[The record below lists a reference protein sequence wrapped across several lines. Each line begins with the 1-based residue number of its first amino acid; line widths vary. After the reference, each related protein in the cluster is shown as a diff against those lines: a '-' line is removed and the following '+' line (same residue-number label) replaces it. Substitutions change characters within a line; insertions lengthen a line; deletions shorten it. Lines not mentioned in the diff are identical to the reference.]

1 MTICLSKG
9 FLCLFLRSCRIFMLG
24 LISAVRKNSLAEAA
38 GIVAGD
44 KLVAVDGV
52 QVKDIIELS
61 FYTSDY
67 EVELELENAQGQRR
81 QVHID
86 KYPDEDLGLEFE
98 AAVFD
103 KVSTCY
109 NNCIFCFVDQ
119 MIPGMRKGLY
129 VRDDD
134 YRLSFLY
141 GNFITLTNLKE
152 EDFQRIIQTH
162 MTPLYVSVHATDPKV
177 RCEMMHNRFAGELMD
192 KLERLFAA
200 GIEVHTQIV
209 CCPGYNDGVILA
221 KSFHDLYARHPHVL
235 TMAVVPV
242 GITKHREGLHPLRTF
257 TKEEAAALIDQVT
270 PWQRQCREETGK
282 TFIYLGDEFY
292 LLAGRDVPTAEWYD
306 GFPQLENGIG
316 LTRSFVD
323 EWQATLPSLSSY
335 QAASPAVI
343 PVGESAFT
351 VLQPLLD
358 ALNKQF
364 NTAHSFVPVP
374 NQFFGGKVNV
384 TGLLTASDILRTCK
398 ESGKRLILPA
408 VVLNNDKL
416 FLDDTALEQFRK
428 EYPGKVDIA
437 KDAKE
442 LLHLLL
448 ES

>member
-1 MTICLSKG
+1 MV
-9 FLCLFLRSCRIFMLG
+9 G
-24 LISAVRKNSLAEAA
+24 LISGVRKNSLAEVA
-38 GIVAGD
+38 GFVAGD
-44 KLVAVDGV
+44 KLLSVQGV

-67 EVELELENAQGQRR
+67 EVDLEVENADGQRR
-81 QVHID
+81 QIHIE
-86 KYPDEDLGLEFE
+86 KYPDEDLGLEFDS
-98 AAVFD
+98 AVFD
-103 KVSTCY
+103 KVATCY

-119 MIPGMRKGLY
+119 MIPGMRPGLY

-177 RCEMMHNRFAGELMD
+177 RCEMMHNRFAGELME

-200 GIEVHTQIV
+200 DIQVHTQIV
-209 CCPGYNDGVILA
+209 CCPGYNDGEVLA
-221 KSFHDLYARHPHVL
+221 KSFADLYSKYPHVL

-242 GITKHREGLHPLRTF
+242 GITKHREELPLLRTF

-270 PWQRQCREETGK
+270 VWQQNCREETGK

-292 LLAGRDVPTAEWYD
+292 LLAGREVPQADWYD

-316 LTRSFVD
+316 LTRSFLD
-323 EWQATLPSLSSY
+323 EWQQTLEQLASY
-335 QAASPAVI
+335 TPTAPAVV
-343 PVGESAFT
+343 PVGEGAYPVLKPLMDKLNQKFGSQHAF
-351 VLQPLLD
+351 
-358 ALNKQF
+358 A
-364 NTAHSFVPVP
+364 PVP
-374 NQFFGGKVNV
+374 NKFFGGKVNV
-384 TGLLTASDILRTCK
+384 TGLLTAGDILQFVQ
-398 ESGKRLILPA
+398 SKRVILPA
-408 VVLNNDKL
+408 VVLNNDNL
-416 FLDDTALEQFRK
+416 FLDDKSLEQFK
-428 EYPGKVDIA
+428 ESFGGKVELA
-437 KDAKE
+437 KGAKE

>member
-1 MTICLSKG
+1 
-9 FLCLFLRSCRIFMLG
+9 MLG

-292 LLAGRDVPTAEWYD
+292 LLAGRDVPAAEWYD

-316 LTRSFVD
+316 LTRSFLD

>member
-1 MTICLSKG
+1 
-9 FLCLFLRSCRIFMLG
+9 MLG
-24 LISAVRKNSLAEAA
+24 LISAVRKNSLAEVA

>member
-1 MTICLSKG
+1 
-9 FLCLFLRSCRIFMLG
+9 MLG

-209 CCPGYNDGVILA
+209 CCPGYNDGEILA

-323 EWQATLPSLSSY
+323 EWQTTLPSLSSY

-351 VLQPLLD
+351 VLQPLLY

>member
-1 MTICLSKG
+1 
-9 FLCLFLRSCRIFMLG
+9 MLG

-44 KLVAVDGV
+44 KLVSVDGV

-209 CCPGYNDGVILA
+209 CCPGYNDGEILT
-221 KSFHDLYARHPHVL
+221 KSFQDLYARHPHVL

-292 LLAGRDVPTAEWYD
+292 LLAGRDVPAAEWYD

-351 VLQPLLD
+351 VLQPLLY

>member
-1 MTICLSKG
+1 
-9 FLCLFLRSCRIFMLG
+9 MLG

-44 KLVAVDGV
+44 KLVSVDGV

-192 KLERLFAA
+192 KLERLFDA

-209 CCPGYNDGVILA
+209 CCPGYNDGEILA

-292 LLAGRDVPTAEWYD
+292 LLAGRDVPAAEWYD

-364 NTAHSFVPVP
+364 STAHSFVPVP

>member
-1 MTICLSKG
+1 
-9 FLCLFLRSCRIFMLG
+9 MLG

-292 LLAGRDVPTAEWYD
+292 LLAGREVPSADWYD

>member
-1 MTICLSKG
+1 
-9 FLCLFLRSCRIFMLG
+9 MLG
-24 LISAVRKNSLAEAA
+24 LISAVRKNSLAEVA

-209 CCPGYNDGVILA
+209 CCPGYNDGEILS
-221 KSFHDLYARHPHVL
+221 KSFQNLYARHPHVL

-351 VLQPLLD
+351 VLQPLLY